1 MSRNFLL
8 AACDVAALGALAY
21 GTLTFGGAQAKADSN
36 SLTIKVRTE
45 IAGANCRPV
54 ADYSIGKDHPLRL
67 VNYTITMTGPG
78 SADRTEIPSGAV
90 LMPSSDVK
98 RDRSISLHN
107 HEATCSDMKI
117 VWTDFECEGEDR
129 QPMQCPPI
137 LLIGGADFKSVEV
150 VQPAS
155 E

>member
-1 MSRNFLL
+1 MNMKTRRATIGLMAF
-8 AACDVAALGALAY
+8 AVLGPA
-21 GTLTFGGAQAKADSN
+21 GTPAKADPG
-36 SLTIKVRTE
+36 SLSIKVRTE
-45 IAGANCRPV
+45 IAGPNCRPV

-78 SADRTEIPSGAV
+78 SADRTKIPSGAV

-107 HEATCSDMKI
+107 HEAACADMTI